1 MSTNYYVN
9 YKLCMESFG
18 KWVLR
23 IWGTSIFFWMN
34 GILSNI
40 SLFELCS
47 VNDCLSICLFVY
59 LSVGWLVGWLLSHKS
74 PRRITICKILLKIAE
89 SLLCLGWNSNSKWNP
104 IYGPKMHNQL
114 SRFDCHILTVEKII
128 DSKNPFLN
136 VNVLLLSSLRG

>member
-1 MSTNYYVN
+1 MH
-9 YKLCMESFG
+9 
-18 KWVLR
+18 
-23 IWGTSIFFWMN
+23 
-34 GILSNI
+34 GILWQMSAANLRHINI
-40 SLFELCS
+40 FLNEWNFVKYIFVRTMLGKRLF
-47 VNDCLSICLFVY
+47 VHLSICLFVC
-59 LSVGWLVGWLLSHKS
+59 WLVGWLLSHKS